1 MSIYLKAENHYLDN
15 QCSPIPLM
23 TLNLYNIM
31 PHLLI
36 SYEIMLFN
44 YICLL
49 YFYLTII
56 YVYVKYT
63 RL

>member
-1 MSIYLKAENHYLDN
+1 
-15 QCSPIPLM
+15 M

-36 SYEIMLFN
+36 SNEIMLFN